1 MKPIVTWILI
11 ADGAEARVYAN
22 EGPGK
27 GLHPVDGLHFSQEH
41 LQTRDIMADR
51 PGRSISSAGSGGRSA
66 MEYSCDRVKVREL
79 RFVTDVE
86 VVLELH
92 FRYGWFER
100 LIFSAA
106 PTALGDIRP
115 ALSKE
120 LSRVVL
126 AELPK
131 DLTRVPVA
139 NLDSH
144 FEDLLAV

>member
-66 MEYSCDRVKVREL
+66 MEYSSDPVKVRER
-79 RFVTDVE
+79 RFVTDLAE
-86 VVLELH
+86 VLDRY
-92 FRYGWFER
+92 FRDGRFER
-100 LIFSAA
+100 LIIAAA